1 MKKVVGVVLSLAAVV
16 ALMRIILILV
26 RKYNRRYV

>member
-16 ALMRIILILV
+16 ALLRIILILV
-26 RKYNRRYV
+26 RRYNRRYV

>member
-16 ALMRIILILV
+16 ALLRIILILV
-26 RKYNRRYV
+26 RRYDRRYV